1 MATTL
6 TYGGTTV
13 ALPTDLLWVDEYAW
27 RPVEQRQ
34 TYTITGAQI
43 VEAYA
48 KQAGRAITLRGGANY
63 APVTRSVLESLRAW
77 AAVPGRVF
85 SLVLRS
91 EAARTVAF
99 DQAAGAIEATPL
111 IDYSD
116 VDANDQYV
124 SLVLRFIEV

>member
-13 ALPTDLLWVDEYAW
+13 TLPTDLMWADEYAW
-27 RPVEQRQ
+27 RPVEQRS
-34 TYTITGAQI
+34 TYTITGALI

-48 KQAGRAITLRGGANY
+48 KQAGRSITLRGGADY
-63 APVTRSVLESLRAW
+63 APVTRSTLEALRAW
-77 AAVPGRVF
+77 AAVPGRIF
-85 SLVLRS
+85 SLVLRG
-91 EAARTVAF
+91 ETARTVAF
-99 DQAAGAIEATPL
+99 DQAAGAIEAAPL

-116 VDANDQYV
+116 VDANDSYV